1 MMYYYMGRNGSMEH
15 KLDEGMLGEFRTHML
30 YNEKSSA
37 TISKYMRD
45 MTLFY
50 RYMGEDG
57 TVTKEKVI
65 GFKQMLTEQYAPSCT
80 NSMLAAVNGFLKF
93 MGWYDCVVKSLKI
106 QQEAFRPDEK
116 ELKKSEYYRLLE
128 AAKEMK
134 NKRLYYVMETIGS
147 TGIRISELKFITV
160 EAVQKRKAKDISHL
174 ADLLGHSNV
183 NTTRIYTKLS
193 SGTQERQ
200 INLLKL
206 VI

>member
-1 MMYYYMGRNGSMEH
+1 MMYYYMGRNDSMEH

-65 GFKQMLTEQYAPSCT
+65 GFKQMLTEQYAPSST

-93 MGWYDCVVKSLKI
+93 MGWYDCVVKSLRI

-183 NTTRIYTKLS
+183 NTTRIYYVKLF
-193 SGTQERQ
+193 
-200 INLLKL
+200 IM
-206 VI
+206 